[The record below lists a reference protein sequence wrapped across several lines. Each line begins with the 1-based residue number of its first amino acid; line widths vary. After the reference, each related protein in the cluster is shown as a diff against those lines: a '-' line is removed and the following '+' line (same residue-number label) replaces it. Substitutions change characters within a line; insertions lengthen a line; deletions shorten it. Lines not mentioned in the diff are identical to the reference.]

1 MSALFVFMPRMTTG
15 KKIVWITGGTSGIG
29 LATAKAFAEKGY
41 CIAISGRDE
50 AKLNAAVSMLEE
62 VNAEVIGTITDVS
75 KSDDIAT
82 ALDEI
87 TKSFGSPPDILIN
100 NAGISPWSTFSETTT
115 EEFDAV
121 MNTNV
126 MGYFLAA
133 KAVIPGMLEKGSGD
147 IVQILSIASKKAFKN
162 GAAYIASKF
171 AALGM
176 TDSMREDLRGK
187 NIRVISV
194 FPGATETPMW
204 DEAERVKH
212 HEKMMQPEDIAQAI
226 LNVLSLPRRAAVEE
240 IVIRPIGGDL

>member
-1 MSALFVFMPRMTTG
+1 MANNKT
-15 KKIVWITGGTSGIG
+15 IVWITGGTSGIG
-29 LATAKAFAEKGY
+29 LAAAKAFAEKGY
-41 CIAISGRDE
+41 CVAVSGRDE

-62 VNAEVIGTITDVS
+62 LDAEVIGTITDMS
-75 KSDDIAT
+75 KSDDIAI
-82 ALDEI
+82 AIDEI
-87 TKSFGSPPDILIN
+87 TKSFGSSPDILIN

-115 EEFDAV
+115 EEFDAA
-121 MNTNV
+121 MNINV
-126 MGYFLAA
+126 IGYFLAA

-147 IVQILSIASKKAFKN
+147 IVQVLSIASKKAFKN
-162 GAAYIASKF
+162 GAAYNTNKH

-194 FPGATETPMW
+194 FPGATETPLW
-204 DEAERVKH
+204 GEAEREKF

-226 LNVLSLPRRAAVEE
+226 MATLELPRRAAVEE